1 MGFFSK
7 IKISTKLAIGY
18 LILCLLLVGIGT
30 MGLRKIDN
38 MVTNTNALYDDSLLG
53 ISNLKDL
60 VTEIVEVRL
69 ALQRIVLP
77 EYKDQISALIADVD
91 KRAERANQLLIAY
104 ESAMT
109 DQDDRAMFQTLKQI
123 LGDYRKVRV
132 QAIDA
137 AVSGDYVMAN
147 QFYQNNVLPTIG
159 ELSTHTHKMVEWND
173 RTGRQYIETCKKDY
187 EDARLELFVLMGVSL
202 VLAILAAILI
212 TRSIVKP
219 LGDLVKVSN
228 RIAKGDL
235 SGQLIVK
242 RQDEIGELETAVG
255 NMLTNLRTVIL
266 GVQNGAD
273 NVAASSEELTASAD
287 QSSQTAN
294 SIAVSIIDVAQGME
308 RQRSIVGDSVDTAQ
322 KISAEANQIAANAK
336 SVEATSDKT
345 AQSTKEGLKAVE
357 TATNQMTSIQKTVK
371 NLEHEIT
378 GLGVRSNEI
387 GQIVETISGIA
398 GQTNLLALNAA
409 IEAARAGE
417 QGRGFAVVAEEV
429 RKLAEQS
436 QEAAKQI
443 ATLVGDIQQDTNKAV
458 QAMQAGTREVTVGA
472 ELVGSAG
479 SAFRE
484 IAELVGQTSN
494 QVREIS
500 VLIRAMAT
508 GSQEIVVG
516 AEIVNTV
523 IQETAGQTQSV
534 SAATEQQ
541 LASMQEIAAASQA
554 LAKRAEELQ
563 AIVQKFIL

>member
-1 MGFFSK
+1 MEFFSK
-7 IKISTKLAIGY
+7 IKISTKLAISY
-18 LILCLLLVGIGT
+18 LILYLLLVGIGT

-38 MVTNTNALYDDSLLG
+38 MVTNTNALYYDSLLG
-53 ISNLKDL
+53 ISNLKDI

-77 EYKDQISALIADVD
+77 EYKDQISTLIADVD
-91 KRAERANQLLIAY
+91 KRAERSNQLLIAY

-109 DQDDRAMFQTLKQI
+109 DSDDRAMFQTLKQI

-137 AVSGDYVMAN
+137 AASGDYVMAN

-159 ELSTHTHKMVEWND
+159 ELSSHTQKMVEWND
-173 RTGRQYIETCKKDY
+173 RTGRQYIENSKKDY
-187 EDARLELFVLMGVSL
+187 EDARLELFVLMSVSL

-219 LGDLVKVSN
+219 LEDLVKVSN

-255 NMLTNLRTVIL
+255 NMLANLRTVIF
-266 GVQNGAD
+266 GVQNSAD

-287 QSSQTAN
+287 QSSQAAN
-294 SIAVSIIDVAQGME
+294 SVAISIMEVARGME
-308 RQRSIVGDSVDTAQ
+308 RQRSVVGDSVNTAQ
-322 KISAEANQIAANAK
+322 KISAEANQIAANAR

-357 TATNQMTSIQKTVK
+357 TATNQMTSIQKTVE

-443 ATLVGDIQQDTNKAV
+443 ATLVGDI
-458 QAMQAGTREVTVGA
+458 
-472 ELVGSAG
+472 
-479 SAFRE
+479 
-484 IAELVGQTSN
+484 
-494 QVREIS
+494 
-500 VLIRAMAT
+500 
-508 GSQEIVVG
+508 
-516 AEIVNTV
+516 
-523 IQETAGQTQSV
+523 
-534 SAATEQQ
+534 
-541 LASMQEIAAASQA
+541 
-554 LAKRAEELQ
+554 
-563 AIVQKFIL
+563 

>member
-1 MGFFSK
+1 MDFFSK
-7 IKISTKLAIGY
+7 IKIGTKLACSY
-18 LILCLLLVGIGT
+18 LVLCLLLVGIGVT
-30 MGLRKIDN
+30 GMREIDK
-38 MVTNTNALYDDSLLG
+38 MVTNTNAMYYDSLLG

-77 EYKDQISALIADVD
+77 EYKDQISTLIADVD
-91 KRAERANQLLIAY
+91 KRAEHANQLLTAY
-104 ESAMT
+104 ESAIT
-109 DQDDRAMFQTLKQI
+109 DPDDRAMFQTLKQI

-159 ELSTHTHKMVEWND
+159 ELSTHTHKMAEWND
-173 RTGRQYIETCKKDY
+173 RTGRNYIENSKKDY
-187 EDARLELFVLMGVSL
+187 EAARLEMFIIMGVSL
-202 VLAILAAILI
+202 LLAILAAVVI

-219 LGDLVKVSN
+219 LEALVKVSN
-228 RIAKGDL
+228 QIAGGDL
-235 SGQLIVK
+235 SGKIVVK
-242 RQDEIGELETAVG
+242 RQDEIGELEKAVG

-287 QSSQTAN
+287 QSSQAASSVAI
-294 SIAVSIIDVAQGME
+294 SIMEVAQGME
-308 RQRSIVGDSVDTAQ
+308 KQRGIVGDSVSAAQ
-322 KISAEANQIAANAK
+322 KISAEADQLAANAK
-336 SVEATSDKT
+336 TVGATSDKT
-345 AQSTKEGLKAVE
+345 AQSAVEGLKAVE
-357 TATNQMTSIQKTVK
+357 KATNQMNSIQKTVE

-458 QAMQAGTREVTVGA
+458 QAMQAGTREVAVGA
-472 ELVGSAG
+472 ELVDSAG
-479 SAFRE
+479 FAFRD
-484 IAELVGQTSN
+484 IAELVGQTSS
-494 QVREIS
+494 QIREIS
-500 VLIRAMAT
+500 VLIGATAT

-516 AEIVNTV
+516 AETVNTV
-523 IQETAGQTQSV
+523 IQETTGQTQSV

-563 AIVQKFIL
+563 AIVQKFTF